1 MISLTSIAK
10 RIVVL
15 QSNVADVRHDQLWP
29 CNTTNR
35 IAVLPT
41 HANDES
47 QSLESSKEIAKVALR
62 LKYQIEQVVSC
73 EVDES
78 VLTDPNSRIISQ
90 DVIET
95 ARRAGGEDY
104 GACVVFCLLV
114 CLRWFKMQ
122 SNIELWDADLHL
134 RRAVACEVIA
144 KRMYELLLATNSTNQ
159 DC

>member
-1 MISLTSIAK
+1 
-10 RIVVL
+10 V
-15 QSNVADVRHDQLWP
+15 
-29 CNTTNR
+29 NTANR

-41 HANDES
+41 HANDEGEA
-47 QSLESSKEIAKVALR
+47 LESSKEIAKVALR

-73 EVDES
+73 EVDEE
-78 VLTDPNSRIISQ
+78 VLTNPNSRIISQ

-104 GACVVFCLLV
+104 KGCVVFCLLV

-134 RRAVACEVIA
+134 GRAVACEVIA
-144 KRMYELLLATNSTNQ
+144 KRLYELLIGH
-159 DC
+159 